1 MLVSDLLKP
10 KKVKG
15 TKKEKVKTSDDES
28 NMMLRLDSHFKR
40 SEDNKVSEDA
50 EEINSI
56 AIVEDDERSVNNEI
70 ND

>member
-1 MLVSDLLKP
+1 
-10 KKVKG
+10 
-15 TKKEKVKTSDDES
+15 
-28 NMMLRLDSHFKR
+28 MLRLDSHFKS
-40 SEDNKVSEDA
+40 SEDTKVLEDA

>member
-1 MLVSDLLKP
+1 MKP

-15 TKKEKVKTSDDES
+15 IKKGKAKTSDDES
-28 NMMLRLDSHFKR
+28 NMMLRLDSHFKS
-40 SEDNKVSEDA
+40 SEDTKVLEDA